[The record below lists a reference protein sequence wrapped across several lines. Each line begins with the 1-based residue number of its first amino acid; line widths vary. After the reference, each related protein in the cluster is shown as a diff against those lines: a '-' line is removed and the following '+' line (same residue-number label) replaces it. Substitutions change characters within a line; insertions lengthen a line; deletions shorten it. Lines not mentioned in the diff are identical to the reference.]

1 MPLATVAIVR
11 EPTVT
16 VIARPHFVEPSHL
29 PVQWVGVATDG
40 ERVAEFAGR
49 LRHMSQAN
57 PAGRTSHEYLENVI
71 AQGQAGVFDH
81 AHYALLFE
89 GVSQSLAHELLR
101 HSAAFATVQLS
112 QRALDDGAS
121 RFVLPPA
128 MIGDGALE
136 RAWTAQIEAAI
147 ESYVA
152 LVSALMTR
160 YAWVDD
166 KVHRRRM
173 ARDAAHGVLPQS
185 TETRI
190 LMTGSARAWRTMVAQ
205 HVGEDEALEI
215 RRLAVAVLRV
225 MQTEVPVLFGDVE
238 IYMAA
243 DRRQAARMGSRQR

>member
-1 MPLATVAIVR
+1 MPLATVVIVR

-16 VIARPHFVEPSHL
+16 VVARPHFIEPSHL
-29 PVQWVGVATDG
+29 PVQWVGAATDG

-49 LRHMSQAN
+49 LRHMSQSN
-57 PAGRTSHEYLENVI
+57 PAGRASHEYLENVI
-71 AQGQAGVFDH
+71 AQGQATVFDH
-81 AHYALLFE
+81 AHYGLLFE
-89 GVSQSLAHELLR
+89 GVSQALAHELLR
-101 HSAAFATVQLS
+101 HSPALATAQLS
-112 QRALDDGAS
+112 HRYLDDGAS

-128 MIGDGALE
+128 MSGDGALE
-136 RAWTAQIEAAI
+136 QAWTAQIEAAI

-166 KVHRRRM
+166 KVYRRRM
-173 ARDAAHGVLPQS
+173 ARDAARGVLPLS

-190 LMTGSARAWRTMVAQ
+190 LVTGSARAWRTMVARS
-205 HVGEDEALEI
+205 VGEDEELEI

-225 MQTEVPVLFGDVE
+225 MQTEVPVLFGDAE

-243 DRRQAARMGSRQR
+243 DRREAARMGSRSC